1 MTMKKPDEIFQ
12 WLTQQLREGAEAQL
26 ERADRSSLPTVHED
40 KLLHEL
46 RVHQIELE
54 MQNEELRRAQL
65 ALGESR
71 DRYIDLYEFAPVG
84 YITLKHSGIIT
95 DANLRAANLLGMER
109 VRLINR
115 HFSHYT
121 SLEDRERWHQYFLLA
136 KQQATNQIIELT
148 LCREDGT
155 FFYAHLDCLSTQEAN
170 DFPTLRLTISDI
182 TERRQMQEALRE
194 QEIRLALA
202 LESAELSAWDWDIT
216 TGQCIYDERWAEISG
231 YPLEEIGGHIGFWEQ
246 KIIYE
251 DAALVKNA
259 LNEHFD
265 GYLPLFVAE
274 YRIRNKAEELVWIMD
289 RGKVV
294 QRDSEGKALRMTGVA
309 MDITQRKQIEQQ
321 LRIAAAAFDT
331 QAGIIITDA
340 HKIIIS
346 ANQAFTT
353 ITGYPAEEVIG
364 QPPFILRSRVHDVNF
379 YTNIWTSV
387 ANVGYWEGEMWNKRK
402 NGQLFPTWCTIA
414 RVIDSNGFITHYVA
428 SLTDISVQ
436 KQAEQVLLDARHRLE
451 NQVASMQ
458 EELNKIREESL
469 KINGTLDILLKYRET
484 DKNQAQDALS
494 REVESTILP
503 FLKRLKVA
511 NTNRNQARLLEIIEA
526 NLLRLVSCYGRDN
539 SLSSIYQK
547 LTPSEVQV
555 ASLIR
560 QGLPTKLIA
569 ATLHLS
575 TGTVC
580 IHRKHI
586 RQKLGLN
593 GSDDNLY
600 GYLLSLAE

>member
-1 MTMKKPDEIFQ
+1 MKKSDEIFQ

-26 ERADRSSLPTVHED
+26 ERADRSSLPTVNED

-46 RVHQIELE
+46 HVHQIELE
-54 MQNEELRRAQL
+54 MQNEELRRAQF

-84 YITLKHSGIIT
+84 YITLNHSGLIT
-95 DANLRAANLLGMER
+95 EANLRAATMLGVER
-109 VRLINR
+109 TKLNNCR
-115 HFSHYT
+115 FSQFICH
-121 SLEDRERWHQYFLLA
+121 EEIHRWHQYFLLA
-136 KQQATNQIIELT
+136 RQQTTNQIIELS

-155 FFYAHLDCLSTQEAN
+155 FIYAHLNCLSTTEGYP
-170 DFPTLRLTISDI
+170 FPVLRLTISDI
-182 TERRQMQEALRE
+182 TERKQMQEALRE

-202 LESAELSAWDWDIT
+202 LESAELSAWDWDIS

-231 YPLEEIGGHIGFWEQ
+231 YPLEEIGAHVRFWEQ
-246 KIIYE
+246 SLIPE
-251 DAALVKNA
+251 DAWLVKNA
-259 LNEHFD
+259 LKNHFD
-265 GYLPLFVAE
+265 RCLPLFVAE
-274 YRIRNKAEELVWIMD
+274 YRIRNKAGEIVWIMD

-294 QRDSEGKALRMTGVA
+294 QRDSNGKALRMNGVA
-309 MDITQRKQIEQQ
+309 ADITLRKQLEER
-321 LRIAAAAFDT
+321 LRIAAAAFET
-331 QAGIIITDA
+331 QAGILITNENR
-340 HKIIIS
+340 IIIS
-346 ANQAFTT
+346 ANQAFTA
-353 ITGYPAEEVIG
+353 ITGYSVEEIIG
-364 QPPFILRSRVHDVNF
+364 NPPFCLRSGLHDEDF
-379 YTNIWTSV
+379 YSNVWSSV
-387 ANVGYWEGEMWNKRK
+387 DQMGYWEGEMWDKRK

-414 RVIDSNGFITHYVA
+414 RVIDSNGIITHYVA
-428 SLTDISVQ
+428 SLIDISVQ
-436 KQAEQVLLDARHRLE
+436 KQAEKVLLDARHRLE
-451 NQVASMQ
+451 NQVASTQ
-458 EELNKIREESL
+458 EELLKIREESL
-469 KINGTLDILLKYRET
+469 KINGALDILLKYRET

-494 REVESTILP
+494 REVEATVLP

-511 NTNRNQARLLEIIEA
+511 STNRNQARLLDIIEA

-560 QGLPTKLIA
+560 QGLSTKLIA
-569 ATLHLS
+569 TTLHLS

-586 RQKLGLN
+586 RKKLGLI